1 MVCRRACAALSFL
14 AAGELLRHSGG
25 RMHAFRGLLAT
36 WMAEVDRVHIMHVRR
51 GACRAHLKGAEA
63 FLEELG
69 AQLRGGLLQKCGSG

>member
-1 MVCRRACAALSFL
+1 
-14 AAGELLRHSGG
+14 
-25 RMHAFRGLLAT
+25 MHAFRGLLAT